1 MELLYGKSVCL
12 EALKAKHKA
21 RRLYYDFKSEK
32 DKTVSEIISLAKK
45 QNVRVEKVDSRRLN
59 ELTKQLHQGVVLEVE
74 DYKYY
79 TLEEVLKETK
89 KELPLFVMLD
99 GLEDP
104 HNLGAILRTCDAS
117 GVDCVI
123 VPKNRSVKLNSTV
136 AKVSTGAIEH
146 VKVVEVVN
154 LNQAIEKLKQAGF
167 WICTLEKEEG
177 SVRYD
182 SLKYDFKTCLVVGSE
197 GFGVKRLVKQNSDYI
212 IEIPMVGH
220 VNSLNA
226 SVSCAILIYEIM
238 KNRI

>member
-154 LNQAIEKLKQAGF
+154 LNQAIQKPACF
-167 WICTLEKEEG
+167 
-177 SVRYD
+177 SF
-182 SLKYDFKTCLVVGSE
+182 S
-197 GFGVKRLVKQNSDYI
+197 
-212 IEIPMVGH
+212 
-220 VNSLNA
+220 
-226 SVSCAILIYEIM
+226 
-238 KNRI
+238 